1 MKRVNMVT
9 LGCSKNLVDSE
20 RIALQFK
27 QAGYEVMFD
36 ANAASELV
44 IINTCGFILDAKQES
59 LDMIFEFVE
68 AKQRGDVEKIAV
80 VGCLS
85 ERYKEELPK
94 ELPEVDFWHGTY
106 DYEKLIEKLQV
117 PVAENYYN
125 NRMVAAEYKHY
136 GYLKVADG
144 CNRSCSY
151 CAIPIIKGKLQSIE
165 VPVLVDEAKALAR
178 QGVKELILIAQDLSD
193 YGKDLSQPDA
203 LYTLLQELEKVDGIE
218 WIRLHY
224 AYPTNFPTEV
234 ISLIRD
240 SEKICKYLDVP
251 VQHIATPVLKEM
263 RRGHTAETTREFLT
277 RLREE
282 VPGIAIRTT
291 VLVGFPGETEDD
303 FSELLDFI
311 KEFRFDRL
319 GVFPYSEEE
328 GTYAA
333 KHFNDE
339 IPEAVKQLR
348 AKEVMEVQ
356 EAISLEINEAKIGT
370 TERVLIDR
378 QQGTYFVARSQF
390 DSPEV
395 DNEIYIP
402 ADDDYAPG
410 DFVNV
415 RITGATAFDLQA
427 EYC

>member
-1 MKRVNMVT
+1 MVT

-68 AKQRGDVEKIAV
+68 AKQRGEIEKIAV

-94 ELPEVDFWHGTY
+94 ELPEVDIWHGTY
-106 DYEKLIEKLQV
+106 DYEMLLDKLQV
-117 PVAENYYN
+117 PVAKNYHN
-125 NRMVAAEYKHY
+125 NRMVAAEYKHFA
-136 GYLKVADG
+136 YLKVADG
-144 CNRSCSY
+144 CNRACSY
-151 CAIPIIKGKLQSIE
+151 CAIPLIKGKLQSIE
-165 VPVLVDEAKALAR
+165 IPVLVEEAKALAR

-193 YGKDLSQPDA
+193 YGTDLSQPDA

-240 SEKICKYLDVP
+240 SKKICKYLDVP
-251 VQHIATPVLKEM
+251 VQHIATSVLKEM
-263 RRGHTAETTREFLT
+263 RRGHTAETTREFLK

-291 VLVGFPGETEDD
+291 VLVGFPGETEED
-303 FSELLDFI
+303 FSALLDFI

-333 KHFNDE
+333 NHLNDE

-348 AKEVMEVQ
+348 AREVMEVQ
-356 EAISLEINEAKIGT
+356 EVISLEINEAKIGT

-402 ADDDYAPG
+402 ADDEYAPG

>member
-27 QAGYEVMFD
+27 QAGYEVVFD
-36 ANAASELV
+36 ANESTELV

-68 AKQRGDVEKIAV
+68 AKQRGDVEKIVV

-125 NRMVAAEYKHY
+125 NRLVASEYKHF

-144 CNRSCSY
+144 CNRACSY
-151 CAIPIIKGKLQSIE
+151 CAIPLIKGKLQSIK
-165 VPVLVDEAKALAR
+165 VPVLVEEAKALAS

-193 YGKDLSQPDA
+193 YGKDLAEPDA
-203 LYTLLQELEKVDGIE
+203 LYTLLQALEKVEGIE

-224 AYPTNFPTEV
+224 AYPTNFPQEV
-234 ISLIRD
+234 ITLIRD
-240 SEKICKYLDVP
+240 SEKICNYLDVP
-251 VQHIATPVLKEM
+251 IQHIASSVLKEM
-263 RRGHTAETTREFLT
+263 RRGHTAQTTRDFLK

-291 VLVGFPGETEDD
+291 VLVGFPGESEED
-303 FSELLDFI
+303 FSALLDFI

-333 KHFNDE
+333 LHLNDD
-339 IPEAVKQLR
+339 IPEAVKQMR

-356 EAISLEINEAKIGT
+356 EVISLEINEAKIGSE
-370 TERVLIDR
+370 ERVLIDR
-378 QQGTYFVARSQF
+378 QQGNHFVARSQY

-402 ADDDYAPG
+402 VNDEYAPG

-427 EYC
+427 TYC